1 MDDQQILALSVIK
14 IEKEE
19 YDPKAH
25 EFSVKEEKNAEEEE
39 YDPEA
44 CGFSVKEE
52 KDAEEAELEP
62 PTAVFISQVEIK
74 QEEPEQEYNDPLAF
88 TCKEISNAAVKV
100 EECSDDSYY

>member
-14 IEKEE
+14 IEK
-19 YDPKAH
+19 
-25 EFSVKEEKNAEEEE
+25 EE

-100 EECSDDSYY
+100 EECSDDSYD